1 MLNEKI
7 STVQKLITLGTTI
20 EKHITSRLKNENL
33 TCTEWLVL
41 TFLNESKSEGDIQD
55 LKYSYLLDEMELSQ
69 VLETLEQK
77 KLVECKRR
85 IQMIYGARITK
96 LGETLLEDITPE
108 IEKYTDR
115 LLNRMDYTMEDK
127 SLISVFFNSNLDQ
140 LLLGMHVK

>member
-7 STVQKLITLGTTI
+7 STVQKLITLGTTL
-20 EKHITSRLKNENL
+20 EKRMSSQLKKYHIHCN
-33 TCTEWLVL
+33 EWLVL

-96 LGETLLEDITPE
+96 LGESLLEEITPE
-108 IEKYTDR
+108 IEKYSDR
-115 LLNRMDYTMEDK
+115 LLNRIDY
-127 SLISVFFNSNLDQ
+127 
-140 LLLGMHVK
+140 